1 MRSIS
6 KHPLFLE
13 LFRIRYR
20 LLLINV
26 FIVAVPLLGI
36 GFARF
41 YEREMLRGLEDDMI
55 HQGQILREALLD
67 DPTGTRL
74 SERSSMLAK
83 AARDTRTRI
92 RLLGPNG
99 ELLSDS
105 HFKGPPEGPEKSPPH
120 FLSRELP
127 PQSQPSTRQ
136 VLDVSSRGEVRRALK
151 GKYGAATRTWEN
163 QELVYLFSAVP
174 IQEDDTVLGVVY
186 VTRSTI
192 PVQVAMYTLRTT
204 LFWLLGLSVFATA
217 ILTLFLAATISRPLS
232 QLTQIAQRIAKTGR
246 REPVSIQRRDEIGQL
261 ARAFD
266 GMAEK
271 LEGGARYVR
280 DLSADISHEFKSPLT
295 SIRGATELLLDGAMD
310 DPTARERFLQ
320 NILADSKRLDRLVSR
335 LLELSRVEADSAP
348 EESLDYRELLQ
359 QIATRY
365 PHCKLQYE
373 AKESHLIARRQHLSS
388 VLVNLL
394 DNAQSHATP
403 ETTITIT
410 VSQAPGAM
418 KTSIHNYGTVISAT
432 NSNKIWQR
440 FFTTR
445 AQQGGSGLGLN
456 IVATIVKAHGGEVS
470 AESSAEHG
478 TTFSFTLL
486 N

>member
-1 MRSIS
+1 MRPIS

-26 FIVAVPLLGI
+26 LIVAVPLLGV

-55 HQGQILREALLD
+55 HQGQLLREVLLD
-67 DPTGTRL
+67 DPIGPRL
-74 SERSSMLAK
+74 SARSSMLAR

-92 RLLGPNG
+92 RLLGPTG

-127 PQSQPSTRQ
+127 PQSQPTTQS
-136 VLDVSSRGEVRRALK
+136 VIDVSKRSEVQRALK

-163 QELVYLFSAVP
+163 QVLVYLFSAIP
-174 IQEDDTVLGVVY
+174 IERDGVVLGVVY

-204 LFWLLGLSVFATA
+204 LFWILGLSVFATA

-320 NILADSKRLDRLVSR
+320 NILGDSKRLDRLVSR

-348 EESLDYRELLQ
+348 EERFDYRELLRQ
-359 QIATRY
+359 TAARY
-365 PHCKLQYE
+365 PHCVLAYE
-373 AKESHLIARRQHLSS
+373 AKQSRLTARRPHLSS
-388 VLVNLL
+388 VLINLL

-403 ETTITIT
+403 NTTVTIT
-410 VSQAPGAM
+410 VREVPGAL

-432 NSNKIWQR
+432 NIHKIWQR

-445 AQQGGSGLGLN
+445 SQQSGSGLGLN
-456 IVATIVKAHGGEVS
+456 IVATIIKAHGGEVS

-478 TTFSFTLL
+478 TTFSFTLP